1 MTDKEIQNKAT
12 EAVLKSLIDLY
23 LSLKE
28 KYNNLRCT
36 ESNTILLNDVFYL
49 TSLEVANDFI
59 NGFLDV
65 VSYDSGLRF
74 FETHKEKDEIKVMYK
89 EIQTLSSMI
98 NELNNKL
105 YRGI

>member
-36 ESNTILLNDVFYL
+36 ESNTILLNNVFYL
-49 TSLEVANDFI
+49 TSLEVA
-59 NGFLDV
+59 
-65 VSYDSGLRF
+65 
-74 FETHKEKDEIKVMYK
+74 K
-89 EIQTLSSMI
+89 
-98 NELNNKL
+98 
-105 YRGI
+105 

>member
-12 EAVLKSLIDLY
+12 EAIFKSLIDLF
-23 LSLKE
+23 LSLNE
-28 KYNNLRCT
+28 KYDKLRYT
-36 ESNTILLNDVFYL
+36 ESNKILLNNVFYL

-65 VSYDSGLRF
+65 VSWDSGLRF

-89 EIQTLSSMI
+89 EIQTVSSMI
-98 NELNNKL
+98 NELHNKL

>member
-74 FETHKEKDEIKVMYK
+74 FEIHKEKDEIKIMYK